1 MPNLSTTRL
10 TSVSV
15 SLSSSCFGGS
25 FLPCLP
31 VHLYILSVSDSHCDF
46 VLITQLLFLIAS
58 YISSYTYLC

>member
-46 VLITQLLFLIAS
+46 VLIT
-58 YISSYTYLC
+58 